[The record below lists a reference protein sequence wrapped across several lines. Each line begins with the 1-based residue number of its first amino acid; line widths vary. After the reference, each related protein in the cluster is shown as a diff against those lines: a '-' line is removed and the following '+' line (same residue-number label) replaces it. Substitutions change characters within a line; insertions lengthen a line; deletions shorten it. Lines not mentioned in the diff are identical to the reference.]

1 MLDKSWITLP
11 RSTPEYT
18 SGLNYFLD
26 FAFRRSSVEGKICC
40 PCQKCKFRSWQ
51 TREEVFNH
59 CLQKPFPRYYVRWTF
74 HGEGE
79 NYENVGEL
87 EVGSS
92 SQVGMQVG
100 GNSPNVVVQANPM
113 VNNNLLEAFG
123 VQETID
129 DGDEDEGVE
138 GPVAEYLRNEAA
150 KDFFELMTETDKPLY
165 PGITLFSINSL
176 LSIMLALIYIYLC
189 F

>member
-11 RSTPEYT
+11 RSAPDYI

-26 FAFRRSSVEGKICC
+26 FAFSRSSVAGKICC
-40 PCQKCKFRSWQ
+40 PCQKCKFRKWQ
-51 TREEVFNH
+51 TRQEVFNH
-59 CLQKPFPRYYVRWTF
+59 CLHKSFPRYYVTCRF

-79 NYENVGEL
+79 NHENVGVL

-92 SQVGMQVG
+92 SQVGMQVA
-100 GNSPNVVVQANPM
+100 GNSYNVDVQANP
-113 VNNNLLEAFG
+113 VANNVLLEAFG
-123 VQETID
+123 VQETND
-129 DGDEDEGVE
+129 GGDEDDGVE

-165 PGITLFSINSL
+165 PGIINFE
-176 LSIMLALIYIYLC
+176 IGRAHV
-189 F
+189 